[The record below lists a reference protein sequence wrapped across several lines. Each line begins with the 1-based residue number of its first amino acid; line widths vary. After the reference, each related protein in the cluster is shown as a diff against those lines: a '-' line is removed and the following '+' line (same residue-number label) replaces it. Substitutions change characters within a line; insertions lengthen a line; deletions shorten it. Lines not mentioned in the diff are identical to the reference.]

1 MKARSALPQPKTKT
15 KSKKK
20 KKGVQ
25 QACAPLFKPFVEFYA
40 NPIILTDKDLRW
52 TERFKTGMFAFHNG
66 QLGISFKEAHKGLF
80 VEGDDGRYYLE
91 IDRAYVKGAP
101 KTVKVPADTPKA
113 LRNYFKYISC
123 LHPSGPCTFF
133 PLDVPENQQQV
144 MQQLLAIAQVVEE
157 LLEAEG
163 TDIDDVRCDEA
174 RSRLNELYDNFV
186 EEYGFIQNCKSY
198 FDGFW
203 SDVRLQVYLLE
214 LEDKNGCKAD
224 IFRRR
229 LKHPPKPVSGQLFDD
244 DDLNTRIHK
253 AFVWCMGRYGT
264 VLVSE
269 VAEKAGVD
277 EGFAIASLLE
287 QGLVY
292 REWLGTARQEW
303 YEILGVEPDCT
314 IEELRTARKELAK
327 QYHPDTGSASEL
339 MMKRVNNAFDE
350 GLAELQRKAVA
361 A

>member
-1 MKARSALPQPKTKT
+1 M
-15 KSKKK
+15 
-20 KKGVQ
+20 
-25 QACAPLFKPFVEFYA
+25 
-40 NPIILTDKDLRW
+40 RW
-52 TERFKTGMFAFHNG
+52 TERFNAGVFAFHNG
-66 QLGISFKEAHKGLF
+66 QLGISFKEAHRGLF

-91 IDRAYVKGAP
+91 INRTYVKGAP
-101 KTVKVPADTPKA
+101 RTLKVPSDTPKA
-113 LRNYFKYISC
+113 LRNYPKHISC

-133 PLDVPENQQQV
+133 PLDVPEPQQRV
-144 MQQLLAIAQVVEE
+144 MKQLLTIAQVVED

-163 TDIDDVRCDEA
+163 ADIDDVRCDEA

-186 EEYGFIQNCKSY
+186 EDYGFIQNCKSY

-203 SDVRLQVYLLE
+203 SDERLQVYLLE

-229 LKHPPKPVSGQLFDD
+229 LKYPPKQVLGQLFDD
-244 DDLNTRIHK
+244 DDLDTRIHK

-277 EGFAIASLLE
+277 EEFAIASLLE

-292 REWLGTARQEW
+292 REWLGATRQEW
-303 YEILGVEPDCT
+303 YEILGVEPDCSV
-314 IEELRTARKELAK
+314 EELRTARKELAK
-327 QYHPDTGSASEL
+327 QYHPDTGTASEL

-350 GLAELQRKAVA
+350 GLTELQRKAVA
-361 A
+361 FT